1 MSEEMQMR
9 LTCTFILSQDAD
21 KAEKVIDEFVA
32 EANKGFLVKGAPPE
46 QSEKAAHISSWKVA
60 GASITFIIES
70 GPYVRATAAALRI
83 RKALASV
90 LGAKFKIGIR
100 GLEVSDFKVTIPVP
114 SIIPEATLEKIR
126 KLPSIS
132 DVKAE
137 QNRLSLMFRLLTDA
151 ELKRGIP
158 DRIIELIEKRLEE
171 VLKPKP
177 VVTVPTVPVVK
188 QCLQKAVKFEED
200 PVKVAAELGW
210 IKEFPGRGQWIYTPP
225 FACLSEVIEGFLVEE
240 VVSKLGFQPF
250 MLPKLIPLEVMKLMP
265 GYLDNIPEGMYYVC
279 PPPRDP
285 EFFER
290 FKEAFKVTRE
300 VPRRELKRVVKDPDY
315 VLDPAQCTPLWY
327 FFNHET
333 LNIENL
339 PYKFYDRS
347 GWTYRWEGG
356 GVEGLVRLQ
365 EFRRIE
371 LVYFDVPDGVV
382 KIRDSIVDECVRV
395 ADKILD
401 LEWRVVAATPFFMRA
416 GEITGDIHDSR
427 NVAAYDI
434 EIYLPYRGPRET
446 AEWLEIAACFIHKT
460 KFIEAFKIRE
470 LKNRDFWCGC
480 TGLGVSRWVAAFLG
494 EHGFDPDNWPEEV
507 EKRFNRNSKPPTTL
521 TWPPKR

>member
-1 MSEEMQMR
+1 MSEDMRMR
-9 LTCTFILSQDAD
+9 LKCTLNLSHGVD
-21 KAEKVIDEFVA
+21 KAEKVIDEFVV
-32 EANKGFLVKGAPPE
+32 EANKGFLVKGAPAG
-46 QSEKAAHISSWKVA
+46 QFEKAARILSWNVVDT
-60 GASITFIIES
+60 SITFIIES
-70 GPYVRATAAALRI
+70 GSHVRATAAALRI
-83 RKALASV
+83 RKALAAV

-100 GLEVSDFKVTIPVP
+100 GLEVSDFVVTLPVLGTV
-114 SIIPEATLEKIR
+114 PEATLEKIR

-132 DVKAE
+132 DVRVE
-137 QNRLSLMFRLLTDA
+137 QNHLHLMFRSLTDA

-158 DRIIELIEKRLEE
+158 DRTLELIEKRLEE
-171 VLKPKP
+171 ALKPKP
-177 VVTVPTVPVVK
+177 VVQAPLIPVVR
-188 QCLQKAVKFEED
+188 QSPQKAIRFEDD
-200 PVKVAAELGW
+200 PVKVAIEQGW

-225 FACLSEVIEGFLVEE
+225 FACLSEVIESFLIDEI
-240 VVSKLGFQPF
+240 VSKLDFKPF

-285 EFFER
+285 DSFER

-300 VPRRELKRVVKDPDY
+300 VPRRELKRVIKDPDY

-327 FFNHET
+327 FFSHET
-333 LNIENL
+333 IDIEDL

-395 ADKILD
+395 ADRILD
-401 LEWRVVAATPFFMRA
+401 LEWRVVAATPFFMRG
-416 GEITGDIHDSR
+416 GEIAGDIYDSR

-446 AEWLEIAACFIHKT
+446 AEWLEIAACFVHKT

-470 LKNRDFWCGC
+470 LKNREFWSGC
-480 TGLGVSRWVAAFLG
+480 TGLGVSRWVAAFLS
-494 EHGFDPDNWPEEV
+494 EHGFNPDNWPKEV
-507 EKRFNRNSKPPTTL
+507 EKRFNRNNKPPTTL